1 MRIAIMGTGGVGG
14 FFGAKLALAGHDVTF
29 IARGAHLD
37 AIRRDGLRVSTDDGE
52 LHVAEAVA
60 TDDAGSMAPVDAVLF
75 TTKLYDTETAA
86 RSLEP
91 ALGPEGFV
99 VTVQNGITSADDIG
113 AILGRERVLAG
124 TTHVVSHLA
133 GPGRVHHMGKLKR
146 IIFGEAD
153 GRLSARGQRFE
164 AALAESGI
172 DVEFSPAIDRVL
184 WEKFI
189 PLSVMSGVAS
199 VVRAPIG
206 VLLEDKET
214 RSLVDAAID
223 EAVAVAQALKV
234 PLEGDAAALF
244 KTRLA
249 GAPKAT
255 KPSML
260 VDLEAGRR
268 LELPWFSATVAR
280 LGAELGVPT
289 PTHAFVAAALHP
301 HVGGR
306 PAV

>member
-29 IARGAHLD
+29 IARGAHLE
-37 AIRRDGLRVSTDDGE
+37 AIRRDGLRVATDEGE

-60 TDDAGSMAPVDAVLF
+60 TDDPGSIAPVEAVLF

-86 RSLEP
+86 RFLAP
-91 ALGPEGFV
+91 ALGAQGYV
-99 VTVQNGITSADDIG
+99 VTVQNGITSADTLG
-113 AILGRERVLAG
+113 EVLGRERVLAG

-153 GRLSARGQRFE
+153 GSLSERGRRFE
-164 AALAESGI
+164 AALVESGI
-172 DVEFSPAIDRVL
+172 DAELSPEIDRVL
-184 WEKFI
+184 WEKFV
-189 PLSVMSGVAS
+189 PLSVMSGLAS

-206 VLLEDKET
+206 VLLEDSET
-214 RSLVDAAID
+214 RALVESAID
-223 EAVAVAQALKV
+223 EAVAVAHAMKV
-234 PLEGDAAALF
+234 PLAADSAALF
-244 KTRLA
+244 KKRLA
-249 GAPKAT
+249 GAPAAT

-280 LGAELGVPT
+280 LGLELDVPT
-289 PTHAFVAAALHP
+289 PTHAFIAAALHP
-301 HVGGR
+301 HVQGR
-306 PAV
+306 A

>member
-14 FFGAKLALAGHDVTF
+14 FFGAKLALAGHDVTL
-29 IARGAHLD
+29 IARGAHLA
-37 AIRRDGLRVSTDDGE
+37 AIRRDGLRVATDEGE

-60 TDDAGSMAPVDAVLF
+60 TDDPGSIAPVEAVLF

-86 RSLEP
+86 RFLAP
-91 ALGPEGFV
+91 ALGAQGYV
-99 VTVQNGITSADDIG
+99 VTVQNGITSADTLG
-113 AILGRERVLAG
+113 EVLGRERVLAG

-153 GRLSARGQRFE
+153 GSLSERGRRFE
-164 AALAESGI
+164 AALVESGI
-172 DVEFSPAIDRVL
+172 DAELSPEIDRVL
-184 WEKFI
+184 WEKFV
-189 PLSVMSGVAS
+189 PLSVMSGLAS

-206 VLLEDKET
+206 VLLEDSET
-214 RSLVDAAID
+214 RALVESAID
-223 EAVAVAQALKV
+223 EAVAVAHAMKV
-234 PLEGDAAALF
+234 PLAADSAALF
-244 KTRLA
+244 KKRLA
-249 GAPKAT
+249 GAPAAT

-280 LGAELGVPT
+280 LGSELDVPT
-289 PTHAFVAAALHP
+289 PTHAFIAAALHP
-301 HVGGR
+301 HVQGR
-306 PAV
+306 A

>member
-29 IARGAHLD
+29 IARGAHLE
-37 AIRRDGLRVSTDDGE
+37 AMRQDGLRVTTDEGE
-52 LHVAEAVA
+52 LHVAEPQA
-60 TDDAGSMAPVDAVLF
+60 TDDPGSIAPVEAVLF
-75 TTKLYDTETAA
+75 TTKLYDTEAA
-86 RSLEP
+86 ASSL
-91 ALGPEGFV
+91 ASTLGADGFV
-99 VTVQNGITSADDIG
+99 VTVQNGITSADTIG
-113 AILGRERVLAG
+113 SVLGRERVLAG

-133 GPGRVHHMGKLKR
+133 GPGRVHHMGALKR

-153 GRLSARGQRFE
+153 GSLSERGRRFE

-172 DVEFSPAIDRVL
+172 DVELSPEIDRVL
-184 WEKFI
+184 WEKFV
-189 PLSVMSGVAS
+189 PLSVMSGLAS

-206 VLLEDKET
+206 VLLEDPET
-214 RSLVDAAID
+214 RALVDAAID
-223 EAVAVAQALKV
+223 EAVALAHAMKV
-234 PLEGDAAALF
+234 PLAADAADMF
-244 KTRLA
+244 KSRLS
-249 GAPKAT
+249 GAPAAT

-280 LGAELGVPT
+280 LGSEYGVPT

-301 HVGGR
+301 HVQGH
-306 PAV
+306 A

>member
-1 MRIAIMGTGGVGG
+1 MGTGGVGG

-29 IARGAHLD
+29 IARGAHLE
-37 AIRRDGLRVSTDDGE
+37 AIRRDGLRVATDEGE

-60 TDDAGSMAPVDAVLF
+60 TDDPGSIAPVEAVLF

-86 RSLEP
+86 RSLAP
-91 ALGPEGFV
+91 ALGAEGYV
-99 VTVQNGITSADDIG
+99 VTVQNGITSADTLG
-113 AILGRERVLAG
+113 TLLGRERVLAG

-153 GRLSARGQRFE
+153 GSLSERGRRFE
-164 AALAESGI
+164 TALAQSGI
-172 DVEFSPAIDRVL
+172 DAELSPEIDRVL
-184 WEKFI
+184 WEKFV
-189 PLSVMSGVAS
+189 PLSVMSGMAS

-206 VLLEDKET
+206 VLLEDPET
-214 RSLVDAAID
+214 RALVESAIE
-223 EAVAVAQALKV
+223 EAVAVAHAMKV
-234 PLEGDAAALF
+234 PLASDAAEMF
-244 KTRLA
+244 KARLA
-249 GAPKAT
+249 GAPAAT

-268 LELPWFSATVAR
+268 LELPWFSATVAQ

-289 PTHAFVAAALHP
+289 PTHAFIAAVLHP
-301 HVGGR
+301 HAGGQ
-306 PAV
+306 A

>member
-1 MRIAIMGTGGVGG
+1 MGTGGVGG

-29 IARGAHLD
+29 IARGAHLE
-37 AIRRDGLRVSTDDGE
+37 AIRRDGLRVATDEGE

-60 TDDAGSMAPVDAVLF
+60 TDDPGSIAPVEAVLF

-86 RSLEP
+86 RSLAP
-91 ALGPEGFV
+91 ALGAQGYV
-99 VTVQNGITSADDIG
+99 VTVQNGITSADTLG
-113 AILGRERVLAG
+113 EVLGRERVLAG

-153 GRLSARGQRFE
+153 GSLSERGRRFE
-164 AALAESGI
+164 AALVESGI
-172 DVEFSPAIDRVL
+172 DAELSPEIDRVL
-184 WEKFI
+184 WEKFV
-189 PLSVMSGVAS
+189 PLSVMSGLAS

-206 VLLEDKET
+206 VLLEDSET
-214 RSLVDAAID
+214 RALVESAID
-223 EAVAVAQALKV
+223 EAVAVAHAMKV
-234 PLEGDAAALF
+234 PLAADSAALF
-244 KTRLA
+244 KKRLA
-249 GAPKAT
+249 GAPAAT

-280 LGAELGVPT
+280 LGSELDVPT
-289 PTHAFVAAALHP
+289 PTHAFIAAALHP
-301 HVGGR
+301 HVQGR
-306 PAV
+306 A